1 MTPAVILAVA
11 VWMYLLHVLN
21 RARLPFWHF
30 LVGSTGLFIALMFLL
45 QPILTMPMARLVSA
59 LAGIVGTLTGSFA
72 AYFKYG
78 ILFIEV
84 AEGSL
89 TLQVDFE
96 CSGIIEIF
104 AYLSLLAFFPVYK
117 RHEKFVVGVVGT
129 AYIVVCNA
137 VRVTLICLAAHIWGA
152 GVYYVMHTFV
162 GRIFFYAMSILL
174 YFYVFTKPQVVQI
187 KVGSFTYGHH

>member
-1 MTPAVILAVA
+1 MIPAVILAA
-11 VWMYLLHVLN
+11 VWVYLLHVLN
-21 RARLPFWHF
+21 RAQLPFWRF

-45 QPILTMPMARLVSA
+45 QPVLTLPMARLVSA
-59 LAGIVGTLTGSFA
+59 LAGIVGRLTGAFD

-78 ILFIEV
+78 ILFIET

-104 AYLSLLAFFPVYK
+104 AYLSLLAFFPIYK
-117 RHEKFVVGVVGT
+117 RHEKFVVGVTGT

-137 VRVTLICLAAHIWGA
+137 LRVTLICLAAHIWGA

-162 GRIFFYAMSILL
+162 GRIFFYGMSILL
-174 YFYVFTKPQVVQI
+174 YFYVFTKPQVIQI
-187 KVGSFTYGHH
+187 KVGGFTYGHH